1 MLVLTRTL
9 GQSLIL
15 RIADGSTVNVSVERI
30 TGEQVRLGIQAPE
43 SVRITRA
50 EIEGIQQRS
59 DDADKA

>member
-1 MLVLTRTL
+1 L